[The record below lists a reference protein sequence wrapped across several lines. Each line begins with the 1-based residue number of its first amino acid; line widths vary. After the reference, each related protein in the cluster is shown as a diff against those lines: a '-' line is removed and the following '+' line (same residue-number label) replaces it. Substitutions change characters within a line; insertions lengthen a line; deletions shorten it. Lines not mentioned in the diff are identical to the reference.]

1 MKKIDDILEPG
12 GVINLNADVENPH
25 FEFLILVATAVQKL
39 IDAHNELLETHTE
52 ETSNLG
58 FIRQYLGEVPPDR
71 TFTAKEL
78 WEVFNA
84 FAPLMTIEQEK
95 EIVEA
100 IKGIET
106 HTVKEERVECH
117 CGNGVDCPEECCA
130 LCECA
135 TYEDGVHTKSTCN
148 TPIDCPCHKEEV
160 KEEKTTPDKKCC
172 DDCKKYELGVNC
184 QCVCHGVLPRHQG
197 EKLTT
202 SSYEVTCGRCEKS
215 IKHSCGRV

>member
-1 MKKIDDILEPG
+1 MWPFKK
-12 GVINLNADVENPH
+12 
-25 FEFLILVATAVQKL
+25 
-39 IDAHNELLETHTE
+39 NELL
-52 ETSNLG
+52 
-58 FIRQYLGEVPPDR
+58 
-71 TFTAKEL
+71 
-78 WEVFNA
+78 
-84 FAPLMTIEQEK
+84 
-95 EIVEA
+95 
-100 IKGIET
+100 ET

-160 KEEKTTPDKKCC
+160 KEEPTTLEKKYC

-197 EKLTT
+197 ESETWYKI
-202 SSYEVTCGRCEKS
+202 ECRNCGSGKELYYFVEFKPIPYNRINTETRSTEKRCP
-215 IKHSCGRV
+215 SCLSLDVEATKI